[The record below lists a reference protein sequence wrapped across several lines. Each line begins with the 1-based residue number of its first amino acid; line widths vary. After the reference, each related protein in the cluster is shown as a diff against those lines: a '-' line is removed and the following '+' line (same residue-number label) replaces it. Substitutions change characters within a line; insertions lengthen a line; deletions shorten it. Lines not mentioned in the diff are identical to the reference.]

1 MNRREK
7 QKAETF
13 VDIMRSAEELFMR
26 QGYEKTSMQEIADN
40 SGLTKGALYHH
51 FASKEA
57 LLERMCADHYGALL
71 RAVQPVLE
79 SRASREP
86 RDSCFSR
93 LRRVLELSRGMGMSA
108 VTFVSEYLKVRKDES
123 SLVLKDRL
131 RKYDRKFYVDLV
143 APLLKEAK
151 EKKECD
157 FAASA
162 EVLAVFIHRLDRG
175 VDEEIRGVFAEHS
188 RAEAE
193 KLIIDIMK
201 TYVYCLSRILNTQPQ
216 EVSVLISLEET
227 MHFYGEVLRKSK
239 N

>member
-13 VDIMRSAEELFMR
+13 VDIMRSAEELFLR
-26 QGYEKTSMQEIADN
+26 QGYEKTSMQDIAAN

-57 LLERMCADHYGALL
+57 LLERMCADHYDVLF
-71 RAVQPVLE
+71 RAAQSIVE
-79 SRASREP
+79 SQGPE
-86 RDSCFSR
+86 DSCFHR
-93 LRRVLELSRGMGMSA
+93 LRRILDLSRGMGMST

-123 SLVLKDRL
+123 SIMLKDRL

-157 FAASA
+157 YAASA

-175 VDEEIRGVFAEHS
+175 VDEEIRSVFTEHS
-188 RAEAE
+188 RMEAE

-216 EVSVLISLEET
+216 EVSVLIGLEET

-239 N
+239 S